1 MLCKYAMHET
11 NGAADLYLDLLKQIL
26 TRSIV
31 PERYRA
37 LTDVG
42 GPTKGLHKALLPV
55 VGRLLARKNLE
66 IVRRYQVDWE
76 KRKQGSEWPPD
87 AETMVG
93 LKRLDNVQACIA
105 DVLQD
110 GVPGDFIEAGTWRG
124 GCSIFM
130 RAALAAFGDSTRTV
144 WVADSFEGLPKP
156 DAQKYPHDA
165 GDVHWTNNEYLGVS
179 LDTVKA
185 NFKRYGFLDDR
196 VRFLKGWF
204 KDTLPTVPTSLSQ
217 SSGSMVI
224 CTSQPSRRSMLFIP
238 SSHPAGISLSTI
250 TVYRAAALRLTI
262 TVRLTGPKKKFE
274 LSTGVVSIG
283 GGPLAR
289 LVQETIAFGRLRRP
303 E

>member
-1 MLCKYAMHET
+1 MHQT
-11 NGAADLYLDLLKQIL
+11 TGAADLYLNLIKLIL

-37 LTDVG
+37 LSDG
-42 GPTKGLHKALLPV
+42 EGPTKRAYKSLLAV
-55 VGRLLARKNLE
+55 VGRGLARKNLE

-76 KRKQGSEWPPD
+76 KREQGSDWPPD

-110 GVPGDFIEAGTWRG
+110 GIPGDVIEAGTWRG

-130 RAALAAFGDSTRTV
+130 RAALEAFGDTTRIV

-156 DAQKYPHDA
+156 DAQKYPRDA
-165 GDVHWTNNEYLGVS
+165 GDVHWTNHDYLAVP
-179 LDTVKA
+179 LETVQG

-204 KDTLPTVPTSLSQ
+204 KDTLPTAPLTNLALVRLDGDMYESTIQALDALYPKLSPGGYLIIDDYALPGCRAAVNDYRATHGIKEEVLMIDWTGAYWRR
-217 SSGSMVI
+217 SSG
-224 CTSQPSRRSMLFIP
+224 
-238 SSHPAGISLSTI
+238 
-250 TVYRAAALRLTI
+250 
-262 TVRLTGPKKKFE
+262 
-274 LSTGVVSIG
+274 
-283 GGPLAR
+283 
-289 LVQETIAFGRLRRP
+289 
-303 E
+303 